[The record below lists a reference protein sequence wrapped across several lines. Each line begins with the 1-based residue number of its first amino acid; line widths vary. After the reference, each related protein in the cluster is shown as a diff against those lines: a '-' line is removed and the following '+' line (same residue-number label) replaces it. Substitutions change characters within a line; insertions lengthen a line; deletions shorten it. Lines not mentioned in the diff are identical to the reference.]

1 MVPRKVAFFVWLA
14 ALGRILTMDN
24 LCKKGIIL
32 PQSLGSTSPLKGT
45 NIELIHEGENQALYI
60 YRNQN
65 LQKEP
70 EYKQTMPL

>member
-1 MVPRKVAFFVWLA
+1 MNKLRKETEVPPSLRDV
-14 ALGRILTMDN
+14 
-24 LCKKGIIL
+24 L

-65 LQKEP
+65 LKKEP
-70 EYKQTMPL
+70 ESKQTMPL

>member
-1 MVPRKVAFFVWLA
+1 
-14 ALGRILTMDN
+14 MDN